1 MSPIRVLIADD
12 HPVFRFGMRALLD
25 AEPDIEVLGEATTG
39 EQAVEMA
46 TSLKPDLV
54 LMDINMPGIH
64 GIEATRQVLDRDP
77 TIGVLIVTMIE
88 DDTVLAA
95 LRAGARGY
103 LLKGAEGEETLNAI
117 RTVAAGGSVFS
128 PKVADRV
135 IGFMT
140 GTTPTS
146 KRPFPD
152 LTEREFEILEM
163 MARGLTNTAIANR
176 LVISEKTVRNYVS
189 TIFKKM
195 QVTSRGEA
203 IANAHQTGM
212 GGNKRY

>member
-25 AEPDIEVLGEATTG
+25 AESDIEVLGEATTG

-77 TIGVLIVTMIE
+77 NIGVLIVTMIE

-117 RTVAAGGSVFS
+117 RTVASGGSVFS
-128 PKVADRV
+128 PRVADRV
-135 IGFMT
+135 IGFMA
-140 GTTPTS
+140 GTTPAS

-203 IANAHQTGM
+203 IAKAHQTGIRE
-212 GGNKRY
+212 K

>member
-1 MSPIRVLIADD
+1 MKTIRVLIADD
-12 HPVFRFGMRALLD
+12 HPVFRFGMRALLS
-25 AEPDIEVLGEATTG
+25 AESDIEVLGEATTG
-39 EQAVEMA
+39 KQAVEMSN
-46 TSLKPDLV
+46 SLHPDLV

-64 GIEATRQVLDRDP
+64 GIEATRQVLKQNP
-77 TIGVLIVTMIE
+77 SIGILILTMME

-117 RTVAAGGSVFS
+117 RTVASGGSVFS
-128 PKVADRV
+128 PEVADRV
-135 IGFMT
+135 IGFVI
-140 GTTPTS
+140 GAKHAS
-146 KRPFPD
+146 HEAFPD

-189 TIFKKM
+189 IIFKKI

-203 IANAHQTGM
+203 IAKAHKAGIE
-212 GGNKRY
+212 

>member
-1 MSPIRVLIADD
+1 MNPIRVLIADD

-25 AEPDIEVLGEATTG
+25 AEPDIEVLDEATTG
-39 EQAVEMA
+39 EQAVQMA
-46 TSLKPDLV
+46 ASLKPDLV

-64 GIEATRQVLDRDP
+64 GIEATRQVLEHDP

-95 LRAGARGY
+95 MRAGARGY

-135 IGFMT
+135 IGFMS
-140 GTTPTS
+140 GATTAS
-146 KRPFPD
+146 RRPFPD

-163 MARGLTNTAIANR
+163 MARGLTNMAIANR
-176 LVISEKTVRNYVS
+176 LVISDKTVRNYVS
-189 TIFKKM
+189 TIFRKM
-195 QVTSRGEA
+195 GVTSRGAA
-203 IANAHQTGM
+203 IARAHQAGL
-212 GGNKRY
+212 GGK

>member
-39 EQAVEMA
+39 EEAVEMVA
-46 TSLKPDLV
+46 SLQPDLV

-64 GIEATRQVLDRDP
+64 GIEATRQVLNENP
-77 TIGVLIVTMIE
+77 SIGILIVTMIE

-117 RTVAAGGSVFS
+117 RTVASGGSFFS
-128 PKVADRV
+128 STVADRL
-135 IGFMT
+135 IGFVSS
-140 GTTPTS
+140 S
-146 KRPFPD
+146 KPASHQVFPD
-152 LTEREFEILEM
+152 LTDREYEILEM

-189 TIFKKM
+189 VIFRKLD
-195 QVTSRGEA
+195 VTSRGEA
-203 IANAHQTGM
+203 IAKAHQAGF
-212 GGNKRY
+212 GDL

>member
-1 MSPIRVLIADD
+1 MNPIRVLIADD
-12 HPVFRFGMRALLD
+12 HPVFRFGMHALLD
-25 AEPDIEVLGEATTG
+25 AEPDIEVLDEATTG

-46 TSLKPDLV
+46 ISLKPDLV

-64 GIEATRQVLDRDP
+64 GIEATRQILDQNP
-77 TIGVLIVTMIE
+77 SVGVLIVTMVE

-117 RTVAAGGSVFS
+117 RIVASGGSVFS
-128 PKVADRV
+128 PQVTDRV
-135 IGFMT
+135 IGFMAS
-140 GTTPTS
+140 TTPAS
-146 KRPFPD
+146 QRPFPN

-189 TIFKKM
+189 TIFRKM

-203 IANAHQTGM
+203 IAIAHQTGL
-212 GGNKRY
+212 GGR

>member
-1 MSPIRVLIADD
+1 MNPIRVLIADD
-12 HPVFRFGMRALLD
+12 HPVFRFGMRTLLD
-25 AEPDIEVLGEATTG
+25 GEPDIEVLDEATTG

-46 TSLKPDLV
+46 VSLQPDLV
-54 LMDINMPGIH
+54 LMDIHMPDIH
-64 GIEATRQVLDRDP
+64 GIEATRRILDHNP
-77 TIGVLIVTMIE
+77 SIGVLVVTMME

-117 RTVAAGGSVFS
+117 RTVASGGSVFS
-128 PKVADRV
+128 PAVADRV
-135 IGFMT
+135 IGFVV
-140 GTTPTS
+140 GAPPS
-146 KRPFPD
+146 SQRPFQD

-163 MARGLTNTAIANR
+163 MARGLTNAAIANR

-203 IANAHQTGM
+203 IAKARQTGM
-212 GGNKRY
+212 GGK

>member
-1 MSPIRVLIADD
+1 VKPIRVVIADD

-25 AEPDIEVLGEATTG
+25 AEPDIEVLDEATTG

-46 TSLKPDLV
+46 VSLKPDLV

-64 GIEATRQVLDRDP
+64 GIEATRQVLEHDP
-77 TIGVLIVTMIE
+77 SIGVLIVTMIE

-117 RTVAAGGSVFS
+117 RTVASGGSVFS

-135 IGFMT
+135 LGFMV
-140 GTTPTS
+140 GTTAAS
-146 KRPFPD
+146 HRPFPD

-189 TIFKKM
+189 NIFKKI

-203 IANAHQTGM
+203 IALAHQAGI
-212 GGNKRY
+212 GGK